1 MRRAMPTNRRS
12 FFSEGFKKL
21 AGQAA
26 EALDLKNP
34 LAFLGLDRS
43 YVRMRREA
51 MASHFEVIF
60 GTYEKAQA
68 RETGMYVL
76 DEIDR
81 FDYLLNIWRGRSELK
96 EVNERAALEPVPV
109 GEEIAEMVKLAKRIH
124 RETEGAFDITTTP
137 LSRCWGFF
145 QRKGVIPHPEDIE
158 AAKKRIGMDGIAL
171 DEERKT
177 IQFTKPDI
185 EITPASIGKGL
196 ALDHAMKI
204 ARDRG
209 LKDVLLNGGFSSVLA
224 SGAPA
229 WKESWQ
235 IDVRNPFDCERPI
248 ARLQLKNQGFSS
260 SGSEEQFFLHEGKRY
275 GHIIDPRTG
284 WPSCKVFSVSVVAPT
299 AALAEA
305 LSTAF
310 CVMGVEKTLEYCE
323 NRKDKDIGAILI
335 PMPDDKG
342 RSEIIASNFNTDCVE
357 VLIKSCQTKN
367 RDIV

>member
-1 MRRAMPTNRRS
+1 MPTSRRS
-12 FFSEGFKKL
+12 FFSEGLKKL

-26 EALDLKNP
+26 DALELKHP
-34 LAFLGLDRS
+34 LAFLGLDKS
-43 YVRMRREA
+43 YVRMKREA

-60 GTYEKAQA
+60 GAYEKTQS
-68 RETGMYVL
+68 RETAMYVL

-81 FDYLLNIWRGRSELK
+81 FDSLLNIWRGRSELK

-109 GEEIAEMVKLAKRIH
+109 GEEIAEMVKIAKRIH
-124 RETEGAFDITTTP
+124 HETGGAFDITTTP

-145 QRKGVIPHPEDIE
+145 QRKGVIPHAEDIE
-158 AAKKRIGMDGIAL
+158 AAKKRIGMDSIAL
-171 DEERKT
+171 DEEAKMIRFK
-177 IQFTKPDI
+177 KPDL

-196 ALDHAMKI
+196 ALDYALKI
-204 ARDRG
+204 AQERG

-229 WKESWQ
+229 WKDAWQ
-235 IDVRNPFDCERPI
+235 IDVRNPFDNERPI

-284 WPSCKVFSVSVVAPT
+284 WPSSEVFSVSVVAPT

-323 NRKDKDIGAILI
+323 NRKELGVILI

-342 RSEIIASNFNTDCVE
+342 RSEIITSNFSPDCME